1 MHPRLGTSRTWP
13 GPARAQGVYARAV
26 RCGPGPV
33 RQILLLV
40 LPFLTWLI
48 QMLNSALSRPRSAAA
63 VPGGILARLG
73 GGAGGGCGVFWA
85 RPAGPGPGGGP
96 GPVGRGGQGA
106 VEWGN
111 KGLGAGDRAVCNLL
125 GE

>member
-26 RCGPGPV
+26 RCGPGPM

-48 QMLNSALSRPRSAAA
+48 QMLNSVCLGRDRQRRHREGYWLGSAGDCGALA
-63 VPGGILARLG
+63 VFFGTAMRGGLGRADRALLG
-73 GGAGGGCGVFWA
+73 GGARALMSGKITTWGGGSGRWH
-85 RPAGPGPGGGP
+85 PG
-96 GPVGRGGQGA
+96 
-106 VEWGN
+106 
-111 KGLGAGDRAVCNLL
+111 
-125 GE
+125 